1 MEMHTD
7 VIGTGSQ
14 VEIILRDKQ
23 GKEERLNVILVPP
36 EAADFANGYLGVN
49 TPLAQALIGER
60 AGMVIPYLKDDINSI
75 EVVGVRKSDIQP
87 PANAADKREAALK
100 KVARDVQNTS
110 AMVFASSF
118 SGKWGDY
125 DPESI
130 PKEDNPEDS
139 Q

>member
-23 GKEERLNVILVPP
+23 GKEERLNVILVPA